1 LLIRWREE
9 CQRAGA
15 KAGIFYK
22 RLVYGDAA
30 EPGEVLATVHQKAQ
44 RHSLALCCNSTA
56 VNPAVAFPAV
66 FRRNSGMSDKQL
78 ALESI
83 QRLPE
88 DANLDTIAE
97 RLEFLAGI
105 RKGLDQIE
113 RGETVSHEEV
123 KRQLATWLTKQSG
136 RFKRVMTSGKS

>member
-1 LLIRWREE
+1 
-9 CQRAGA
+9 
-15 KAGIFYK
+15 
-22 RLVYGDAA
+22 
-30 EPGEVLATVHQKAQ
+30 
-44 RHSLALCCNSTA
+44 
-56 VNPAVAFPAV
+56 
-66 FRRNSGMSDKQL
+66 MSDKQL

-88 DANLDTIAE
+88 NTSLDVIAE

-123 KRQLATWLTKQSG
+123 KRQLATWLTK
-136 RFKRVMTSGKS
+136 

>member
-1 LLIRWREE
+1 MQTI
-9 CQRAGA
+9 C
-15 KAGIFYK
+15 
-22 RLVYGDAA
+22 
-30 EPGEVLATVHQKAQ
+30 
-44 RHSLALCCNSTA
+44 
-56 VNPAVAFPAV
+56 
-66 FRRNSGMSDKQL
+66 MSDKQL

-88 DANLDTIAE
+88 DTSLDAIAE

-123 KRQLATWLTKQSG
+123 KRQLATWLTK
-136 RFKRVMTSGKS
+136 